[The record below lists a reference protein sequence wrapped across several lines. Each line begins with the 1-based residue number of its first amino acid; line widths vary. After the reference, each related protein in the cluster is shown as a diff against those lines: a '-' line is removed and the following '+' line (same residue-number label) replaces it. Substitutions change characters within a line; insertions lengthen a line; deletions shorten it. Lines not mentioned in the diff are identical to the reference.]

1 MFQAIPTRVSAT
13 GAVIPTLRPGG
24 WGIDRNPGVT
34 IAPGVDI
41 NRIPRPAT
49 MIPPPPHEHPASE
62 MQRQYAQ
69 RDITRIYSPP
79 PSAYPPT
86 YPSYPSQAQA
96 QSQSSSRQPRRS
108 ATHDERRHRAMER
121 ATSPQIYAERPRA
134 GAANVASPGSS
145 SSSKMRSSS
154 QPPGQYRRST
164 REAVREPMSLAE
176 AAAMGMEKRPLKPI
190 CAPFPPDPKRTI
202 KLDVGGHGAVC
213 IKRFLEEPAY
223 RARLKNG
230 NQIVKLADNYT
241 WWQILV
247 GGR

>member
-1 MFQAIPTRVSAT
+1 MSKMRHDGKHRIRLTSFPVILTYMFQAIPTRVSAT

-49 MIPPPPHEHPASE
+49 MIPPPPHEHPAAE

-96 QSQSSSRQPRRS
+96 QAQGTPLTSRPIP
-108 ATHDERRHRAMER
+108 H
-121 ATSPQIYAERPRA
+121 
-134 GAANVASPGSS
+134 
-145 SSSKMRSSS
+145 
-154 QPPGQYRRST
+154 T
-164 REAVREPMSLAE
+164 R
-176 AAAMGMEKRPLKPI
+176 
-190 CAPFPPDPKRTI
+190 T
-202 KLDVGGHGAVC
+202 
-213 IKRFLEEPAY
+213 
-223 RARLKNG
+223 
-230 NQIVKLADNYT
+230 
-241 WWQILV
+241 
-247 GGR
+247 